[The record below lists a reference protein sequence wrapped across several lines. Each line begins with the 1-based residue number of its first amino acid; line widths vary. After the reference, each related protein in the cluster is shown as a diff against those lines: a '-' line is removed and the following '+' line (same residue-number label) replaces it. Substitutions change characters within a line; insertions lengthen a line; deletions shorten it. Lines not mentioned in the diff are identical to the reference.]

1 MKAHITIE
9 RTLSRGYEIEY
20 STLEDLRQK
29 ADALLEQV
37 QQHPEEMED
46 CGEAWDYAATDADG
60 YRDLIPWSR

>member
-37 QQHPEEMED
+37 QQHPEEMEGA
-46 CGEAWDYAATDADG
+46 GESWDYAAVDENTG
-60 YRDLIPWSR
+60 NDLIPWAI